1 MLLTKTCNF
10 ICFQAHLAEDEC
22 DAMRIKTIEL
32 ARACLDV
39 DDVHP
44 LKYNL
49 FTSNCELFATLLI
62 ALTLHYYARDNHTSA
77 KISDTVASIYDT
89 VAGPDKGTGRS
100 HGLEARIQVSPAA
113 INYVFNVFGV
123 ADGQKYRA
131 LRNELVKRINAH
143 RSAMAA
149 GIHTNT

>member
-1 MLLTKTCNF
+1 MLILQT
-10 ICFQAHLAEDEC
+10 HLAEDEC
-22 DAMRIKTIEL
+22 NAMRTKTIEL

-39 DDVHP
+39 KGVHF

-62 ALTLHYYARDNHTSA
+62 ALTLKYYARDNSTSA
-77 KISDTVASIYDT
+77 RISNTVASIYNT
-89 VAGPDKGTGRS
+89 VAGPDKAKGRS
-100 HGLEARIQVSPAA
+100 RGLEARIQVSPAA
-113 INYVFNVFGV
+113 INSVFNVLGV

-131 LRNELVKRINAH
+131 LRNELMKRINAH
-143 RSAMAA
+143 RRALAA